1 LVVGSGPSEAELLS
15 SLKELKVEGQLRLVG
30 ELKGEK
36 LIQAFQAIN
45 VFAFSSQSETQG
57 MVLNE
62 AMAAGTPV
70 VGVDAPGVRDIVK
83 NKINGRLVP
92 HESEEEFSE
101 ALSWVHERSP
111 AERRKLIA
119 EAKKTAK
126 RFSMLRCANKAL
138 ALYESLQT
146 GKGFQRKSEEKDWF
160 PFVQRAEA
168 EWDLLCNF
176 TKATMEAAFG
186 SSESDANAVSVAIRE
201 RT

>member
-1 LVVGSGPSEAELLS
+1 ME
-15 SLKELKVEGQLRLVG
+15 LKELKVEDQLRLVG

-70 VGVDAPGVRDIVK
+70 VGVDAPGVRDIVRD
-83 NKINGRLVP
+83 KINGRLVP
-92 HESEEEFSE
+92 TESEEDFSE
-101 ALSWVHERSP
+101 ALSWVHDRAP

-146 GKGFQRKSEEKDWF
+146 GRGFEKRSEEADWF
-160 PFVQRAEA
+160 PFMQRAEA
-168 EWDLLCNF
+168 EWELLCNF

-186 SSESDANAVSVAIRE
+186 PSEADVKTVPIDVQEPS
-201 RT
+201 

>member
-1 LVVGSGPSEAELLS
+1 M
-15 SLKELKVEGQLRLVG
+15 KVEDQLRSVG

-45 VFAFSSQSETQG
+45 VFAFASQSETQG

-83 NKINGRLVP
+83 DKINGRLVP
-92 HESEEEFSE
+92 LESEEEFSG

-126 RFSMLRCANKAL
+126 RFSMLRCANKTL

-160 PFVQRAEA
+160 PFMQRAEA
-168 EWDLLCNF
+168 EWELLCNF

-186 SSESDANAVSVAIRE
+186 PSEEYIKSVPSAVSE